1 MNTTV
6 ASIRSV
12 TPSAALV
19 TTSAEGVIPAQ
30 SGNPEKI
37 ELDTRFRGCDRALG
51 GRVNSFAS
59 QSGDFY
65 RAEVQG

>member
-37 ELDTRFRGCDRALG
+37 ELDTRESGCDRA
-51 GRVNSFAS
+51 
-59 QSGDFY
+59 
-65 RAEVQG
+65 

>member
-30 SGNPEKI
+30 AGIQKKLNWTPAFAVV
-37 ELDTRFRGCDRALG
+37 T
-51 GRVNSFAS
+51 GR
-59 QSGDFY
+59 
-65 RAEVQG
+65 